1 MTDYST
7 LLSPEVKNSL
17 DMKDKNQSK
26 RVNKVVPRVEDSSK
40 NIHIYKYYET
50 YRRHYLH
57 NAPFL
62 NSEEVCEL
70 FDIKPNTL
78 DHWVRKGWIGFSHQT
93 NKRIF
98 LRSDIDAFTKRR
110 RNEADPE

>member
-1 MTDYST
+1 MTEYT
-7 LLSPEVKNSL
+7 QLLSPETKKTL
-17 DMKDKNQSK
+17 DMKDPKTTK
-26 RVNKVVPRVEDSSK
+26 KVRKGISEDNSSK

-93 NKRIF
+93 YKRIF

>member
-1 MTDYST
+1 MTEYT
-7 LLSPEVKNSL
+7 QLLSPETKKSL
-17 DMKDKNQSK
+17 DMNDKK
-26 RVNKVVPRVEDSSK
+26 TIKKVRKGISEDNSSK